1 MHIKSHHLWALLT
14 ILAFGISTHLTPHEW
29 GVTTI
34 GTASLLA
41 AAYLPRRAISIAVL
55 VPVLLG
61 DIMLGLYPL
70 LAMAIVYLAHVLAA
84 YGVTPILKKV
94 RVKTVFIAALI
105 NAILFYLVS
114 NLAPIAMGYYPNNLG
129 GWIECYVNGLPFLWR
144 GLLANLIFGGFA
156 FSCIYLAKEFLRA
169 ARFTSA
175 QRD

>member
-84 YGVTPILKKV
+84 YGVTPILKK
-94 RVKTVFIAALI
+94 
-105 NAILFYLVS
+105 Y
-114 NLAPIAMGYYPNNLG
+114 G
-129 GWIECYVNGLPFLWR
+129 
-144 GLLANLIFGGFA
+144 
-156 FSCIYLAKEFLRA
+156 
-169 ARFTSA
+169 
-175 QRD
+175 